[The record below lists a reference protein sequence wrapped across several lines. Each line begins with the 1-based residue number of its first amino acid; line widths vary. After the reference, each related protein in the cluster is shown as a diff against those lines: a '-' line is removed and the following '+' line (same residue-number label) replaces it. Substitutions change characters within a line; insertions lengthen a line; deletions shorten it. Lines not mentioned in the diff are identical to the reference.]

1 MKPLLEFGVKY
12 FSKKNSGKVLL
23 AESPDEDFIPY
34 VIHYDKKTILTKN
47 GELMQIIR
55 ISGFSNTSV
64 YAELVP
70 LREAVRESIRENI
83 KQTNFALWFN
93 TIRRKKN
100 ISPEGEF
107 NDYFSSKINQTW
119 EEINN
124 LQNDYVNELYITVI
138 IEGFDTSITNFKSL
152 IGSFSKRSTRKIH
165 ENFLKK
171 SLESLTNVTSG
182 ILSSISDYGA
192 NILEI
197 KEWEGVLYSEQMRFL
212 GKICN
217 LRERYYPLSALDI
230 STELSANKIAFGN
243 NEIEVISGK
252 DKNFSAILSLKE
264 YSEISTE
271 LLDKV
276 LQMPFEF
283 VISQSFDFSYRESE
297 LEFAKHQDKMLRI
310 SNDQIFRDISGFTNF
325 FEAVNG
331 TATDYGKLQT
341 TFMIVSKTREELNK
355 DVKLIAEQFQALG
368 MVIVREDC
376 FMEDCF
382 WSQLPANFRFLKR
395 QKIINSYRVAG
406 FASLYSFASGAI
418 SGTFWGPAVATFKT
432 ITNTPYFFRFHDG
445 DQGHS
450 MFFGKKSS
458 GKTVL
463 LNFVL
468 AQARRFKNKIYYFDF
483 DNKAKNFINMLG
495 GFYYDLSYSDPEE
508 KNCLKIN
515 LLAVNTNPNFR
526 KFLNEFFYSL
536 IFRFRSE
543 IPDAEI
549 QNISKIVDA
558 ILTSKCDKLG
568 EAIKLFDNDETK
580 KIYETLK
587 FWLDSGLVKIFDYD
601 REINWSDR
609 TMGFDLSEYGDKDF
623 ILVPILYYLLYKIE
637 NMMDG
642 ESPSIIVFK
651 DADKLLSN
659 EIFTDKIVHLLDR
672 LRQKNCV
679 AIFSFDSESCGEDNK
694 NLLTLISQKVSSKF
708 ILSDFNVSDDIKKS
722 LKLKDEELRL
732 INYFKNEDRKFLL
745 KFGDDSMVA
754 NFDLSN
760 HKPLTRLLSSS
771 FEDIAIMEEIF
782 NHSKESGKIIDN
794 EIAIKQFYEVIEALE
809 QEMIAQANEEERQK
823 NLAKMKKARGIN

>member
-12 FSKKNSGKVLL
+12 FSSKNSNKTLL
-23 AESPDEDFIPY
+23 ANSPDEDFIPY

-152 IGSFSKRSTRKIH
+152 VGSFSKRSTRKIH

-171 SLESLTNVTSG
+171 SSESLTNVTSG

-192 NILEI
+192 KILEI

-217 LRERYYPLSALDI
+217 LQEKHYPLSALDI
-230 STELSANKIAFGN
+230 STELSANKIAFGSD
-243 NEIEVISGK
+243 EIEVISGK

-310 SNDQIFRDISGFTNF
+310 SNDQVFRDISGFTNF
-325 FEAVNG
+325 FEAVDG

-368 MVIVREDC
+368 MVIVREDF

-395 QKIINSYRVAG
+395 QKIINSYRIGG

-418 SGTFWGPAVATFKT
+418 GGTFWGPAVATFKT

-515 LLAVNTNPNFR
+515 LLALNTNPNFR

-536 IFRFRSE
+536 LYRYKSE
-543 IPDAEI
+543 IPEIEI
-549 QNISKIVDA
+549 QNISKIVDK
-558 ILTSKCDKLG
+558 ILINKCEKFA
-568 EAIKLFDNDETK
+568 EAIKLFDNEETR
-580 KIYETLK
+580 KIYEILK
-587 FWLDSGLVKIFDYD
+587 FWEDSGLVKIFDYD
-601 REINWSDR
+601 KEINWADR
-609 TMGFDLSEYGDKDF
+609 TMGFDLSEYADKDF
-623 ILVPILYYLLYKIE
+623 ILVPILYYILYKIE
-637 NMMDG
+637 NMLD
-642 ESPSIIVFK
+642 ESTPSIIVFK

-672 LRQKNCV
+672 LRLKNCV
-679 AIFSFDSESCGEDNK
+679 AIFCFDSESCGEDNK
-694 NLLTLISQKVSSKF
+694 NLLALISQKVSSKF

-771 FEDIAIMEEIF
+771 FEDIAIMEEVF
-782 NHSKESGKIIDN
+782 NHSKEGGKIIDN
-794 EIAIKQFYEVIEALE
+794 EIAIKQFYEVIDALE
-809 QEMIAQANEEERQK
+809 QEIIAQAQEEERQK
-823 NLAKMKKARGIN
+823 NVMKMKRARGIE

>member
-12 FSKKNSGKVLL
+12 FSSKNSKKVLL
-23 AESPDEDFIPY
+23 ANSPDEDFIPY

-70 LREAVRESIRENI
+70 LREAVRESIRDNI

-107 NDYFSSKINQTW
+107 SDYFSSKINQTW
-119 EEINN
+119 EEVNN
-124 LQNDYVNELYITVI
+124 LQNDYVNELYITII
-138 IEGFDTSITNFKSL
+138 IEGFDTSISNFKSL
-152 IGSFSKRSTRKIH
+152 VGSFSKRSTRKIH

-171 SLESLTNVTSG
+171 SSESLTNVTSG

-192 NILEI
+192 KILEI

-217 LRERYYPLSALDI
+217 LQEKHYPLSALDI

-243 NEIEVISGK
+243 NEVEVICGK

-297 LEFAKHQDKMLRI
+297 LEFAKYQDKMLRI
-310 SNDQIFRDISGFTNF
+310 SNDQIFRDIAGFTNF
-325 FEAVNG
+325 FEAVDG

-341 TFMIVSKTREELNK
+341 TFMIISKTREDLDN
-355 DVKLIAEQFQALG
+355 DVKFIAEQFQALG
-368 MVIVREDC
+368 MVIVREDF

-395 QKIINSYRVAG
+395 QKIINSYRIAG

-418 SGTFWGPAVATFKT
+418 SGNFWGPAVTTFKT

-445 DQGHS
+445 DQGHC

-483 DNKAKNFINMLG
+483 DNKAKNFINMLD

-515 LLAVNTNPNFR
+515 LLALNTNPNFR

-536 IFRFRSE
+536 LYRYKSE
-543 IPDAEI
+543 IPDVEI
-549 QNISKIVDA
+549 QNISKIVDK
-558 ILTSKCDKLG
+558 ILVNKCDKLA
-568 EAIKLFDNDETK
+568 EAIELFNNDETK
-580 KIYETLK
+580 KIYEILK
-587 FWLDSGLVKIFDYD
+587 FWQDSGLVKIFDYD

-623 ILVPILYYLLYKIE
+623 ILVPILYYMLYKIE
-637 NMMDG
+637 NLMDG

-651 DADKLLSN
+651 DANKLLSN

-679 AIFSFDSESCGEDNK
+679 AIFCFDSESCTEENK

-760 HKPLTRLLSSS
+760 YKSLTRLLSSS

-782 NHSKESGKIIDN
+782 NHSKESGKMIDN
-794 EIAIKQFYEVIEALE
+794 EIAIKQFYEVIDALE
-809 QEMIAQANEEERQK
+809 QEMIAQVKEEERQK
-823 NLAKMKKARGIN
+823 NLAKMKRARGIE

>member
-12 FSKKNSGKVLL
+12 FSNKNSNKTLL
-23 AESPDEDFIPY
+23 ANSPDEDFIPY

-107 NDYFSSKINQTW
+107 NDYFSSKVNQTW
-119 EEINN
+119 EEVNN

-138 IEGFDTSITNFKSL
+138 IEGFDTSISNFKSL
-152 IGSFSKRSTRKIH
+152 AGSFSKRSTRKIH

-171 SLESLTNVTSG
+171 SSESLTNVTSG

-192 NILEI
+192 KILEI
-197 KEWEGVLYSEQMRFL
+197 KEWQGVLYSEQMRFL

-217 LRERYYPLSALDI
+217 LQEKYYPLSALDI

-243 NEIEVISGK
+243 NEVEVTSGK
-252 DKNFSAILSLKE
+252 DKNFSAIISLKE
-264 YSEISTE
+264 YSEIPIE

-283 VISQSFDFSYRESE
+283 IISQSFDFSYRESE

-310 SNDQIFRDISGFTNF
+310 SNDQVFRDVSGFTNF

-341 TFMIVSKTREELNK
+341 TFMIVSKTREELDK

-395 QKIINSYRVAG
+395 QKIINSYRTAG

-418 SGTFWGPAVATFKT
+418 SGTFWGPAVTTFKT

-463 LNFVL
+463 LNFIL

-515 LLAVNTNPNFR
+515 ILALNTNPNFR

-536 IFRFRSE
+536 IFRFKSE
-543 IPDAEI
+543 IPDVEI
-549 QNISKIVDA
+549 QNIPKIVDK
-558 ILTSKCDKLG
+558 ILVNKCDKLA

-580 KIYETLK
+580 KIYEILK
-587 FWLDSGLVKIFDYD
+587 FWLDSELVKIFDYD

-651 DADKLLSN
+651 DADKLFGN

-679 AIFSFDSESCGEDNK
+679 AIFCFDSESCSEDNK

-708 ILSDFNVSDDIKKS
+708 ILSDFNVSYDIKKS

-760 HKPLTRLLSSS
+760 YKPLTRLLSSS

-782 NHSKESGKIIDN
+782 NHSKEGGKIIDN
-794 EIAIKQFYEVIEALE
+794 EIAIKQFYEVIDALE

-823 NLAKMKKARGIN
+823 NITKMKRARGIE

>member
-12 FSKKNSGKVLL
+12 FSNKNSNKTLL
-23 AESPDEDFIPY
+23 ANSPDEDFIPY
-34 VIHYDKKTILTKN
+34 VIHYDRKTILTKN

-138 IEGFDTSITNFKSL
+138 IEGFDTSISNFKSL
-152 IGSFSKRSTRKIH
+152 VGSFSKRSTRKIH

-171 SLESLTNVTSG
+171 SAESLTNVTSG
-182 ILSSISDYGA
+182 ILASISDYGA
-192 NILEI
+192 KILEI

-217 LRERYYPLSALDI
+217 LQEKHYPLSALDI

-243 NEIEVISGK
+243 NEVEVICGR
-252 DKNFSAILSLKE
+252 DKSFSAILSLKE

-283 VISQSFDFSYRESE
+283 VITQSFDFSYRESE

-310 SNDQIFRDISGFTNF
+310 SNDQLFRDISGFTNF

-341 TFMIVSKTREELNK
+341 TFMIVSKTREELDK

-368 MVIVREDC
+368 MVIIREDF

-382 WSQLPANFRFLKR
+382 WSQLPANFCFLKR

-418 SGTFWGPAVATFKT
+418 RGTFWGPAVTTFKT

-463 LNFVL
+463 LNFIL

-515 LLAVNTNPNFR
+515 LLALNTNPNFR

-536 IFRFRSE
+536 IYRFKSE

-549 QNISKIVDA
+549 QNISKIVDT
-558 ILTSKCDKLG
+558 ILTNKCDKLA

-587 FWLDSGLVKIFDYD
+587 FWLDSELVKIFDYD
-601 REINWSDR
+601 KEINWSDR
-609 TMGFDLSEYGDKDF
+609 IMGFDLSEYGDKDF

-679 AIFSFDSESCGEDNK
+679 AIFCFDSESCGEENK

-708 ILSDFNVSDDIKKS
+708 ILSDFNVSDDIKKT

-745 KFGDDSMVA
+745 KFGDDSLVA

-760 HKPLTRLLSSS
+760 YKPLLRLLSSS

-794 EIAIKQFYEVIEALE
+794 EIAIKQFYEVIDALE
-809 QEMIAQANEEERQK
+809 QEMIAQTKEEERQK
-823 NLAKMKKARGIN
+823 SLAKMKKARGIN

>member
-12 FSKKNSGKVLL
+12 FSKKNNDKVLM
-23 AESPDEDFIPY
+23 ASSPDEDFIPY
-34 VIHYDKKTILTKN
+34 AVHYDKKTILTKN

-100 ISPEGEF
+100 ISPEGQF
-107 NDYFSSKINQTW
+107 NDYFSNKINQTW

-152 IGSFSKRSTRKIH
+152 VSSFSKGSTRKIH

-171 SLESLTNVTSG
+171 SLESLTNATSG

-197 KEWEGVLYSEQMRFL
+197 KEWDGVLYSEQMRFL

-217 LRERYYPLSALDI
+217 LQERYYPLSALDI

-252 DKNFSAILSLKE
+252 DKSFSAILSLKE

-283 VISQSFDFSYRESE
+283 VISQSFDFSYLETE
-297 LEFAKHQDKMLRI
+297 LEFAKNQDKMLRI

-341 TFMIVSKTREELNK
+341 TFMIVSKTPEELSK
-355 DVKLIAEQFQALG
+355 DIRLISQQFHALG

-418 SGTFWGPAVATFKT
+418 SGTFWGPAVTTFKT

-549 QNISKIVDA
+549 QNISKVVDA
-558 ILTSKCDKLG
+558 ILTSKCDKLA

-587 FWLDSGLVKIFDYD
+587 FWIDSELVKIFDYD

-679 AIFSFDSESCGEDNK
+679 AIFCFDAESCSEDNK

-760 HKPLTRLLSSS
+760 YKPLTRLLSSS

-794 EIAIKQFYEVIEALE
+794 EIAIKQFYEVIDALE
-809 QEMIAQANEEERQK
+809 QEMIAQAKEEERQK